1 MSAKLVPEPV
11 NRDRRVPHVRHR
23 PVEQVRLAD
32 ELGNESAP
40 RVEVELLRSAVLFDP
55 ALVQYDDTVGH
66 RQRLILVVGHE
77 EECLV
82 RAALNGLE
90 LLLNLATQLR
100 VERSERLVEQQ
111 EGGVRRQ
118 RAGKGHPLALSAGKL
133 PRIPVTEFGQL
144 EKRRQLVQPSLDV
157 APAHALQLEPE
168 RHVLPH
174 VHVRKQRVVLK
185 HHVHVAPVRRP
196 VRDIAALEDH
206 PSGVGRL
213 EPSQDAQ
220 GRGLSAAGRPQQ
232 RHEFPRRDVELHPL
246 QRHRL
251 SEALGDTVETD
262 DGMIPRH
269 RSGDLFMRR
278 VNRSAQNPRA
288 AVSRTAMVAIAL
300 ISGDIPERSSANMS
314 TGSVGW

>member
-1 MSAKLVPEPV
+1 M
-11 NRDRRVPHVRHR
+11 
-23 PVEQVRLAD
+23 
-32 ELGNESAP
+32 
-40 RVEVELLRSAVLFDP
+40 EVELLRSAVLLDP

-90 LLLNLATQLR
+90 LLLHLSTQLR
-100 VERSERLVEQQ
+100 VERSERFVEQQ
-111 EGGVRRQ
+111 NRGLRHQRTGERQ
-118 RAGKGHPLALSAGKL
+118 
-133 PRIPVTEFGQL
+133 F
-144 EKRRQLVQPSLDV
+144 EKRRQLVQPPLDV
-157 APAHALQLEPE
+157 APAHALQLEAE
-168 RHVLPH
+168 RHVPSH

-196 VRDIAALEDH
+196 VRDIFAFEDH
-206 PSGVGRL
+206 ASGIGRL

-220 GRGLSAAGRPQQ
+220 GRGLAAAGRPEQ
-232 RHEFPRRDVELHPL
+232 RHEFSGRDIELHPL
-246 QRHRL
+246 QRHRFP
-251 SEALGDTVETD
+251 EALGDAVETD
-262 DGMIPRH
+262 DGMRPRH

-278 VNRSAQNPRA
+278 VIRSAQNPRA
-288 AVSRTAMVAIAL
+288 AVSTTAKVAIAL